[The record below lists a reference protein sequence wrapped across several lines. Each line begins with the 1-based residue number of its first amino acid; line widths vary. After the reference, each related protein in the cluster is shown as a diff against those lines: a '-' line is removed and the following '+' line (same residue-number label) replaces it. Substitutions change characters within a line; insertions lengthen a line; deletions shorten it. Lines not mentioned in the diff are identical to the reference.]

1 MTFLALRIAVFLAS
15 AALALGTL
23 GSAIRAFVLP
33 RAAPNWIPRA
43 TFRTMRALFDVRVRF
58 ARGFAKRDRIMAL
71 YAPLSLILLETVWL
85 WLEALSFTGIFWA
98 LRGGAVLDAFHEA
111 VSSLTTLGF
120 RGPRGSAEV
129 VAAFVAAS
137 IGLVLIAL
145 LISYLPT
152 MYTVFSRRETLVATL
167 DARAGVPPTGVELL
181 SRCAGVSRPEE
192 FQESLNEVWAQWE
205 VWFADIEE
213 THTSLAAITY
223 FRSPQP
229 QRNWVTAAGAV
240 LDAAALTVST
250 LKVRRDGQAALC
262 LRSGYRALVRVAEFF
277 DLDAPSDPA
286 ANLPLSVT
294 REEFDAAYDHLD
306 RSGVPVIENRDEAWR
321 GFASWRRRYDAA
333 LLGLADLV
341 MAPEAPW
348 SSDRSAGRR
357 RRRGER

>member
-1 MTFLALRIAVFLAS
+1 MTPPVALRVAVFVVS
-15 AALALGTL
+15 AGLALGTL
-23 GSAIRAFVLP
+23 GSAIRAFILP
-33 RAAPNWIPRA
+33 RAAPNWIPQA
-43 TFRTMRALFDVRVRF
+43 TFRAMRALFDVRVRF
-58 ARGFAKRDRIMAL
+58 ARSYGSRDRIMAL
-71 YAPLSLILLETVWL
+71 YAPVSLVVLEAVWL
-85 WLEALSFTGIFWA
+85 WLEAAAFTGMFWA
-98 LRGGAVLDAFHEA
+98 IGHRPLRDAFHEA

-120 RGPRGSAEV
+120 RELTGTAEV
-129 VAAFVAAS
+129 AAAFVAAS

-152 MYTVFSRRETLVATL
+152 MYTVFSRRETLDATL
-167 DARAGVPPTGVELL
+167 DARAGVPPSGVELL
-181 SRCAGVSRPEE
+181 TRCAGVSRPEE
-192 FQESLNEVWAQWE
+192 FQESLNEVWRQWE

-213 THTSLAAITY
+213 THTSLAAITF

-229 QRNWVTAAGAV
+229 QRNWVIAAGAV

-277 DLDAPSDPA
+277 DLYAPSDARSDRPV
-286 ANLPLSVT
+286 SVS
-294 REEFDAAYDHLD
+294 RAEFDAAYEHLD
-306 RSGVPVIENRDEAWR
+306 RAGIPVIANRDEAWH

-333 LLGLADLV
+333 LLGLCDLV

-357 RRRGER
+357 RWRG